1 MKVLLDHN
9 LPPRLARALNMIF
22 EPDDEVIALSD
33 KFGRS
38 DLSDEAWITEL
49 GNEGDWAVLSAD
61 LRIAKKK
68 PSRDLFLRAGLVGF
82 FLSPSMQK
90 AKLERQAA
98 RLLILW
104 PQLRTLVATVG
115 SGVFEVPAS
124 GQKFRA
130 IGR

>member
-9 LPPRLARALNMIF
+9 LPPRLARALNTIF
-22 EPDDEVIALSD
+22 EPDDEVIALRD

-38 DLSDEAWITEL
+38 DLSDENWITQL
-49 GNEGDWAVLSAD
+49 GQEGHWVVLSAD
-61 LRIAKKK
+61 FRIAKKK
-68 PSRDLFLRAGLVGF
+68 PSRDILLSAGLLGL

-98 RLLILW
+98 RLLTLW
-104 PQLRTLVATVG
+104 PQIRILVSTVG

-124 GQKFRA
+124 GQKFRT

>member
-9 LPPRLARALNMIF
+9 LPPRLALALNAIF
-22 EPDDEVIALSD
+22 EPDDKVIALRD

-38 DLSDEAWITEL
+38 DLSDEVWITSF
-49 GNEGDWAVLSAD
+49 GDEGGWVVLSAD

-68 PSRDLFLRAGLVGF
+68 PSRDLLLKAGLVGF

-90 AKLERQAA
+90 ARLERQAA
-98 RLLILW
+98 RLLTIW
-104 PQLRTLVATVG
+104 PQLRLLVATVG

-124 GQKFRA
+124 GQKFRT